1 VSVAQIDTNAVLEV
15 LRPVQDPELQKS
27 LVELNMIRN
36 VAVEGDRVSFTLVLT
51 TPACPLREMIVEDCQ
66 KAVRALG
73 ASAVEV
79 DVTAETPQQKGLPD
93 RQGVEGVKNI
103 VAISRGKGGVGK
115 TTLTVNLATCLVKHH
130 RKRVLVVDLDPQISA
145 TLSLMP
151 PKTFAKLRKAQR
163 TLKFLL
169 QDAIKSNFKH
179 DVGIQE
185 IIQPYAGSLL
195 GIDVLPGDIDL
206 YNDFLVAE
214 TLYRK
219 ALRNPDRNFDRVWAD
234 FEAQLMSGIL
244 KPIIDDYDFIFLDC
258 APSYNLLTRSSLVAS
273 DFYLIPAKPEPLSYS
288 GMQLLERQLTKLI
301 ETHKDDG
308 YMKAQLNGIVFTMS
322 KNLLSGR

>member
-1 VSVAQIDTNAVLEV
+1 
-15 LRPVQDPELQKS
+15 
-27 LVELNMIRN
+27 M
-36 VAVEGDRVSFTLVLT
+36 
-51 TPACPLREMIVEDCQ
+51 
-66 KAVRALG
+66 
-73 ASAVEV
+73 
-79 DVTAETPQQKGLPD
+79 
-93 RQGVEGVKNI
+93 
-103 VAISRGKGGVGK
+103 KGGVGK

-185 IIQPYAGSLL
+185 VIQPYAGSLL

-244 KPIIDDYDFIFLDC
+244 KPIVDDYDFIFLDC

-273 DFYLIPAKPEPLSYS
+273 DFYLVPAKPEPLSYI

-308 YMKAQLNGIVFTMS
+308 YMKAQLIGIVFTMS
-322 KNLLSGR
+322 KNLLSGRYYNEIIKRVRNDFNDAQLFKTTIPVDINVSKAVDSFRPVVLDSPNSSGAKAFANLASEFLKKLSDLQGKDTPQNKFKLSKLD